1 MLRSYFEHIEFAYP
15 GVLFLL
21 LIIPVLAG
29 WYISYGSRKRAAM
42 LVSSLK
48 SFRNTRSFKSNL
60 RYIPLALRMLA
71 LAAIIAALARPQ
83 SHNDERNVEGE
94 GIDIVLC
101 IDVSGSM
108 LAQDFHPN
116 RLEAAKR
123 VAVDFV
129 RNRPAD
135 RIGLVIFAGESFTQC
150 PVTSDHTVLES
161 QILQIDGGFLV
172 DGTAIGSGLTTSVDR
187 LRSSEAKSK
196 IVILLTDGENNG
208 GLIDPKTAKEIA
220 KSYNIKVYTI
230 GIGSD
235 GYANT
240 PVQGPGGQVIM
251 QQEKVNIDEGLLK
264 EIASETGG
272 KYFRAKDDQTLAG
285 IYSEIDQLEKTKLNI
300 TVTRR
305 YTERFQPLVFLAIGL
320 LLAELILRFTVFRQF
335 P

>member
-1 MLRSYFEHIEFAYP
+1 
-15 GVLFLL
+15 
-21 LIIPVLAG
+21 
-29 WYISYGSRKRAAM
+29 
-42 LVSSLK
+42 
-48 SFRNTRSFKSNL
+48 
-60 RYIPLALRMLA
+60 
-71 LAAIIAALARPQ
+71 
-83 SHNDERNVEGE
+83 
-94 GIDIVLC
+94 
-101 IDVSGSM
+101 M

-129 RNRPAD
+129 HNRPAD

-150 PVTSDHTVLES
+150 PVTSDHAVLES

-272 KYFRAKDDQTLAG
+272 KYFRAKDDQALAG
-285 IYSEIDQLEKTKLNI
+285 IYGEIDQLEKTKLNI

-305 YTERFQPLVFLAIGL
+305 YTERFQPLVFLAIGF